1 MLFKQLMISK
11 KFELCVGICFLL
23 IGFFVGSNVI
33 NSISNGKIK
42 LDRQQESIQP
52 EYVPY
57 AEVLEPKNTERQPFT
72 EEMPALVDS
81 SRAVSGV
88 SPSSKDNEFENL
100 TREQMNCM
108 IWKNAHPE
116 AAFKLRQG
124 DACY

>member
-11 KFELCVGICFLL
+11 RFEFCVGICFLL
-23 IGFFVGSNVI
+23 IGFFAGSNVI

-57 AEVLEPKNTERQPFT
+57 AEVLEPKNTKRQPFT

-88 SPSSKDNEFENL
+88 SPSSKDNEFKNL

>member
-1 MLFKQLMISK
+1 MISK
-11 KFELCVGICFLL
+11 RFEFCVGICFLL

-33 NSISNGKIK
+33 NSISNVKIK

-57 AEVLEPKNTERQPFT
+57 AEVLEPKNSKRQPFT

-81 SRAVSGV
+81 SRAASGV
-88 SPSSKDNEFENL
+88 SPSSKDNEFKNL